1 MPQDVYTF
9 GRPTVSIHDA
19 CIMEFSAVAKKRGP
33 LHTCHGMHMFG
44 LPTSWPSA
52 PYANMPQ
59 MRLVPDM
66 PKMDSPP

>member
-1 MPQDVYTF
+1 
-9 GRPTVSIHDA
+9 
-19 CIMEFSAVAKKRGP
+19 MEFSAVAKKRGP